1 LCFLLVLLLET
12 WLVSIPLQSQSPPKL
27 FSLQP
32 SPTPAAS
39 PSPAPSPAAIAAI
52 SLPQIADAAEELDQQ
67 LRGKSKDLESAPEL
81 RLADSQAKANAGEIV
96 ERADQVDELL
106 SGIPNMMQLQNEE
119 RYWQALAEEYESQ
132 RKLLTS
138 RAARVEEKIRWLET
152 EQARWKATL
161 DTVQGKHGL
170 EVVEDRVQQA
180 LNSIQHLDAQFRE
193 QLNLILTL
201 QNTIS
206 EQDRKIAVMVG
217 KIDETLDRLRGRL
230 FYRDGYPLWA
240 ARELR
245 AVNQPASGLLALS
258 ARRGFGGAFNF
269 LHANRALFAAATII
283 YIFALAIA
291 IRLRKQVDSEGKRD
305 VTIQGSQ
312 VFARPFSV
320 ALLVTLLATIGVNA
334 SAPAVV

>member
-1 LCFLLVLLLET
+1 MCFLLVLLLET

-39 PSPAPSPAAIAAI
+39 PSSAPSPAAIAAI

-119 RYWQALAEEYESQ
+119 RYWQALAEEYENQ

-161 DTVQGKHGL
+161 DTVQGKRGL
-170 EVVEDRVQQA
+170 EVVEQRVQQA
-180 LNSIQHLDAQFRE
+180 LRSIKQLDV
-193 QLNLILTL
+193 QL
-201 QNTIS
+201 
-206 EQDRKIAVMVG
+206 
-217 KIDETLDRLRGRL
+217 
-230 FYRDGYPLWA
+230 
-240 ARELR
+240 
-245 AVNQPASGLLALS
+245 
-258 ARRGFGGAFNF
+258 
-269 LHANRALFAAATII
+269 
-283 YIFALAIA
+283 
-291 IRLRKQVDSEGKRD
+291 
-305 VTIQGSQ
+305 
-312 VFARPFSV
+312 
-320 ALLVTLLATIGVNA
+320 
-334 SAPAVV
+334 